1 MDADHLLIMALVCAA
16 AYFAGY
22 RNIALAL
29 LLIVG
34 LIFLFGGKKEKSYYS
49 VPGGGVRVH
58 GAQSLEPIVIETT
71 RGAPFRIPK
80 QIDMRIQ
87 PKWSAMDLMEKAS
100 GRGAGSLAKL
110 AHGAAFGRKTK

>member
-29 LLIVG
+29 LLVVG
-34 LIFLFGGKKEKSYYS
+34 LVFLFGGKKEKSYYA

-58 GAQSLEPIVIETT
+58 GAQSP
-71 RGAPFRIPK
+71 A
-80 QIDMRIQ
+80 QH
-87 PKWSAMDLMEKAS
+87 
-100 GRGAGSLAKL
+100 AGVDTSR
-110 AHGAAFGRKTK
+110 RKVTLQLFQ